1 MCVVYFEHP
10 HMHAHSGMTA
20 FCYSFTHDF
29 CRLCLHYFLSRF
41 WPAPKRAVRSIC
53 LSQKVSELLILQRK
67 LTLSVKIISSFSILS
82 LISFSILFHNLCKSR
97 DQARC
102 STSTTLACLLG
113 CLALLSDEAVVASAG
128 SYKLLRSHYKT

>member
-1 MCVVYFEHP
+1 
-10 HMHAHSGMTA
+10 
-20 FCYSFTHDF
+20 
-29 CRLCLHYFLSRF
+29 
-41 WPAPKRAVRSIC
+41 
-53 LSQKVSELLILQRK
+53 LILQRK